1 LTDTANRVTE
11 TTTLPTITTGSTNP
25 DLNAVAEVMRVE
37 AAEAVTINLGEEV
50 MKAGVEASIGKKSFL
65 II

>member
-11 TTTLPTITTGSTNP
+11 TTTLPTITTESTNP

-50 MKAGVEASIGKKSFL
+50 MKAGVEASIGKKSFR

>member
-1 LTDTANRVTE
+1 
-11 TTTLPTITTGSTNP
+11 
-25 DLNAVAEVMRVE
+25 MRVE

>member
-1 LTDTANRVTE
+1 
-11 TTTLPTITTGSTNP
+11 
-25 DLNAVAEVMRVE
+25 VE

-50 MKAGVEASIGKKSFL
+50 MKAGVEASIGKKSFR